1 MRRNRAIF
9 TEAQPRRLGW
19 LAYPLFLLLILAISV
34 ALNFINNGRLKVDQ
48 VSVTVTSLPKDLEKF
63 RILHISD
70 LHGNEYGPNQ
80 STIST
85 MLKTQRFQAVCITGD
100 VCAPDGS
107 YDAFIKLIDLFPSI
121 PVYFIAGD
129 EDPEAILT
137 TAHAG
142 DAVKADYILEAEA
155 HGAIYLDH
163 PEKLEVGKSAL
174 WFIPENIYGLDIPS
188 SRLAYQT
195 RWNTLVTENPV
206 MTPEVEAQLH
216 AIAYR
221 LDVLDATEKSLK
233 SIQDEDVE
241 IALTHHPLSDETIIT
256 LQQWSGMA
264 QDQFFRSV
272 SLVLAGHYNA
282 GQIRLPLIG
291 ALKEPQSLGGRW
303 FPGDKQLVGLSTVQ
317 GVTQYISPGMG
328 VSNIYPI
335 RFRMF
340 NTPTVTVLTLTSA
353 LSF

>member
-9 TEAQPRRLGW
+9 AEAKQRRLGW
-19 LAYPLFLLLILAISV
+19 LAYPLLLLLVLAVAI
-34 ALNFINNGRLKVDQ
+34 ALNFINNGRVKVDQ

-70 LHGNEYGPNQ
+70 LHGNEFGPDQ
-80 STIST
+80 STIAT
-85 MLKTQRFQAVCITGD
+85 MLKTQRYQAVCITGD

-107 YDAFIKLIDLFPSI
+107 YDAFIKLIDLFSSV

-137 TAHAG
+137 KPHAG
-142 DAVKADYILEAEA
+142 DSVKADYIVEAEA

-163 PEKLEVGKSAL
+163 PEKIEVGKSVI
-174 WFIPENIYGLDIPS
+174 WFMPESIYGLDLPS

-195 RWNTLVTENPV
+195 RWNTLVSENPT
-206 MTPEVEAQLH
+206 MTPEVEAQLY

-221 LDVLDATEKSLK
+221 LQVLDDTEESLK
-233 SIQDEDVE
+233 SIQDGDVQ

-256 LQQWSGMA
+256 LQQWSGME

-291 ALKEPQSLGGRW
+291 ALRAPQSLGGSW
-303 FPGDKQLVGLSTVQ
+303 FPRDSQLTGLSTVQ
-317 GVTQYISPGMG
+317 GITQYISPGLG
-328 VSNIYPI
+328 VSDIYPI

-340 NTPTVTVLTLTSA
+340 NTPTVTVLTLTSV

>member
-1 MRRNRAIF
+1 MRRNTAIF
-9 TEAQPRRLGW
+9 AEAQPKRVGW
-19 LAYPLFLLLILAISV
+19 LAYPLLILLILAVSI
-34 ALNFINNGRLKVDQ
+34 ALNFINNGRVNVQ
-48 VSVTVTSLPKDLEKF
+48 QQSVTVTSLPKDLEKF

-70 LHGNEYGPNQ
+70 LHGNEFGPNQ
-80 STIST
+80 GTIAT
-85 MLKTQRFQAVCITGD
+85 MLKTQRYNAVCITGD

-107 YDAFIKLIDLFPSI
+107 YDAFLKLIDLFSSV

-129 EDPEAILT
+129 EDPEAIVT
-137 TAHAG
+137 TAQD
-142 DAVKADYILEAEA
+142 DANVKAAYIREAEA

-163 PEKLEVGKSAL
+163 PERLEVGKSAI
-174 WFIPENIYGLDIPS
+174 WFMPESIYGLDIPS

-195 RWNTLVTENPV
+195 RWNTLVTENQTL
-206 MTPEVEAQLH
+206 TPDIEAQLH

-221 LDVLDATEKSLK
+221 LDMLDATEQSLK
-233 SIQDEDVE
+233 DIQREDVQ

-256 LQQWSGMA
+256 LQQWSGME

-291 ALKEPQSLGGRW
+291 ALKAPPSLGGGW
-303 FPGDKQLVGLSTVQ
+303 FPGDSQLVGLSTVQ
-317 GVTQYISPGMG
+317 GVTQYISPGLG
-328 VSNIYPI
+328 VSSIYPI
-335 RFRMF
+335 PFRMF
-340 NTPTVTVLTLTSA
+340 NTPTVTVLTLTSV

>member
-19 LAYPLFLLLILAISV
+19 LAYPLLILLVLAVSV
-34 ALNFINNGRLKVDQ
+34 ALNFINNGRVNVEQ

-70 LHGNEYGPNQ
+70 LHGYEFGPNQ

-85 MLKTQRFQAVCITGD
+85 MLKTQRCQAVCITGD

-121 PVYFIAGD
+121 PVYFVAGD

-137 TAHAG
+137 TVHES
-142 DAVKADYILEAEA
+142 DTVKADYILAAEA
-155 HGAIYLDH
+155 HGAVYLDH
-163 PEKLEVGKSAL
+163 PEKLEVGKSTI
-174 WFIPENIYGLDIPS
+174 WFMPESVYGLDIPS

-195 RWNTLVTENPV
+195 RWNTLVTENPE

-221 LDVLDATEKSLK
+221 LDVLDAVEESLE
-233 SIQDEDVE
+233 SIQSEDVQ

-256 LQQWSGMA
+256 LQQWSGMD

-282 GQIRLPLIG
+282 GQVRLPLIG
-291 ALKEPQSLGGRW
+291 ALRAPRSLGGGW
-303 FPGDKQLVGLSTVQ
+303 FPDDSQLVGLSTVQ
-317 GVTQYISPGMG
+317 GVTQYISPGLG

-335 RFRMF
+335 RFRIF
-340 NTPTVTVLTLTSA
+340 NTPTVTVLTLTSV